1 MCLPPFCYCIRKAT
15 GNERPGYGRRKS
27 PKFVDRFSQ
36 KGYIRRKK
44 RRVHMKRFLVPAV
57 LAVLLVGSIALA
69 STLEEIKARGKIYIG
84 TDATYPPM
92 EFHNES
98 GEIVGFDIDLGR
110 AIAEELGVEAVF
122 IDTAWDGIF
131 PALDAGKFDIIISS
145 TSITEERLKS
155 KEMSDPYYVT
165 SQAIAVR
172 RDNETIRGPEDLK
185 GKIVA
190 VQIGTTGDLAVSE
203 MEGVTVKRFDT
214 IDKAYMEVL
223 NGRADAVVNDLSEV
237 AYRMK
242 MLPDM
247 KIVAT
252 FREGEEKYGVT
263 MRKGDVELLAA
274 INEALRRIKAS
285 GKYDEIYRKWFGE
298 LGK

>member
-1 MCLPPFCYCIRKAT
+1 M
-15 GNERPGYGRRKS
+15 
-27 PKFVDRFSQ
+27 
-36 KGYIRRKK
+36 KK
-44 RRVHMKRFLVPAV
+44 LLLCAV
-57 LAVLLVGSIALA
+57 LVLFGLGSFAFA
-69 STLEEIKARGKIYIG
+69 STLDEIKARGKIYIG

-92 EFHNES
+92 EFRDEK

-172 RDNETIRGPEDLK
+172 KDNDTIKGPEDLK
-185 GKIVA
+185 GKVVA

-223 NGRADAVVNDLSEV
+223 HGRADAVVNDLSEV

-263 MRKGDVELLAA
+263 MRKGDLELLAA
-274 INEALRRIKAS
+274 INEALRKIKES

-298 LGK
+298 LAK

>member
-1 MCLPPFCYCIRKAT
+1 
-15 GNERPGYGRRKS
+15 
-27 PKFVDRFSQ
+27 
-36 KGYIRRKK
+36 
-44 RRVHMKRFLVPAV
+44 
-57 LAVLLVGSIALA
+57 
-69 STLEEIKARGKIYIG
+69 
-84 TDATYPPM
+84 M
-92 EFHNES
+92 EFRDEK

-131 PALDAGKFDIIISS
+131 PALDAKKFDIIISS

-155 KEMSDPYYVT
+155 KAMSDPYYVT

-172 RDNETIRGPEDLK
+172 KDNQSIQKLDDLV
-185 GKIVA
+185 GKVVA

-203 MEGVTVKRFDT
+203 IPGVEVKRFDT
-214 IDKAYMEVL
+214 IDKAYMEVM
-223 NGRADAVVNDLSEV
+223 NRRADAVVNDLSEV
-237 AYRMK
+237 SYRMK

-252 FREGEEKYGVT
+252 FREGEDKYGVT
-263 MRKGDVELLAA
+263 MRLGDNDLLEA
-274 INEALRRIKAS
+274 INQALRRIKES

-298 LGK
+298 VK

>member
-1 MCLPPFCYCIRKAT
+1 
-15 GNERPGYGRRKS
+15 
-27 PKFVDRFSQ
+27 
-36 KGYIRRKK
+36 
-44 RRVHMKRFLVPAV
+44 MKRFLVPVV
-57 LAVLLVGSIALA
+57 LAVLLVGSMALA
-69 STLEEIKARGKIYIG
+69 STLEEIKVRGKIYIG

-92 EFHNES
+92 EFRDEK

-172 RDNETIRGPEDLK
+172 KDNTTIRGPEDLK
-185 GKIVA
+185 GKVVA

-203 MEGVTVKRFDT
+203 IEGVTVKRFDT
-214 IDKAYMEVL
+214 IDKAYMEVM

-263 MRKGDVELLAA
+263 MRKGPGAPCGD
-274 INEALRRIKAS
+274 
-285 GKYDEIYRKWFGE
+285 
-298 LGK
+298 

>member
-1 MCLPPFCYCIRKAT
+1 
-15 GNERPGYGRRKS
+15 
-27 PKFVDRFSQ
+27 
-36 KGYIRRKK
+36 
-44 RRVHMKRFLVPAV
+44 MKRFLVPVV
-57 LAVLLVGSIALA
+57 LAVLLVGSMALA

-92 EFHNES
+92 EFHDES

-172 RDNETIRGPEDLK
+172 KDNTTIRGPEDLK
-185 GKIVA
+185 GKVVA

-274 INEALRRIKAS
+274 INEALRRIKES

>member
-1 MCLPPFCYCIRKAT
+1 
-15 GNERPGYGRRKS
+15 
-27 PKFVDRFSQ
+27 
-36 KGYIRRKK
+36 
-44 RRVHMKRFLVPAV
+44 MKRFLLFLV
-57 LAVLLVGSIALA
+57 LALLGMSSFAAA
-69 STLEEIKARGKIYIG
+69 STLDEIKARGKIYIG

-92 EFHNES
+92 EFRDEK

-172 RDNETIRGPEDLK
+172 KDNTTIKGPEDLK
-185 GKIVA
+185 GKVVA

-203 MEGVTVKRFDT
+203 IEGVTVKRFDT

-263 MRKGDVELLAA
+263 MRKGDLELLAA
-274 INEALRRIKAS
+274 INEALRKIKES

-298 LGK
+298 LAK

>member
-1 MCLPPFCYCIRKAT
+1 
-15 GNERPGYGRRKS
+15 
-27 PKFVDRFSQ
+27 
-36 KGYIRRKK
+36 
-44 RRVHMKRFLVPAV
+44 
-57 LAVLLVGSIALA
+57 
-69 STLEEIKARGKIYIG
+69 
-84 TDATYPPM
+84 
-92 EFHNES
+92 
-98 GEIVGFDIDLGR
+98 
-110 AIAEELGVEAVF
+110 
-122 IDTAWDGIF
+122 
-131 PALDAGKFDIIISS
+131 
-145 TSITEERLKS
+145 
-155 KEMSDPYYVT
+155 MSDPYYVT

-172 RDNETIRGPEDLK
+172 KDNETIRGPEDLK

-298 LGK
+298 LEK

>member
-1 MCLPPFCYCIRKAT
+1 
-15 GNERPGYGRRKS
+15 
-27 PKFVDRFSQ
+27 
-36 KGYIRRKK
+36 
-44 RRVHMKRFLVPAV
+44 MKRFLLFLV
-57 LAVLLVGSIALA
+57 LALLGMSSLAAA
-69 STLEEIKARGKIYIG
+69 STLDEIKARGKIYIG

-92 EFHNES
+92 EFRDEK

-172 RDNETIRGPEDLK
+172 KDNTTIKGPEDLK
-185 GKIVA
+185 GKVVA

-203 MEGVTVKRFDT
+203 IEGVTVKRFDT

-263 MRKGDVELLAA
+263 MRKGDLELLAA
-274 INEALRRIKAS
+274 INEALRKIKES
-285 GKYDEIYRKWFGE
+285 GKYDEIYQKWFGE
-298 LGK
+298 LAK

>member
-1 MCLPPFCYCIRKAT
+1 MRKVVLFMVLVILGFT
-15 GNERPGYGRRKS
+15 GFAY
-27 PKFVDRFSQ
+27 
-36 KGYIRRKK
+36 
-44 RRVHMKRFLVPAV
+44 
-57 LAVLLVGSIALA
+57 A
-69 STLEEIKARGKIYIG
+69 STLEAIKARGKIYIG

-92 EFHNES
+92 EFRDEN

-172 RDNETIRGPEDLK
+172 KDNDTIKGPEDLK

-263 MRKGDVELLAA
+263 MRKGDLDLLAA
-274 INEALRRIKAS
+274 INEALRKIKES
-285 GKYDEIYRKWFGE
+285 GKYDEIYKKWFGE
-298 LGK
+298 LAK

>member
-1 MCLPPFCYCIRKAT
+1 
-15 GNERPGYGRRKS
+15 
-27 PKFVDRFSQ
+27 
-36 KGYIRRKK
+36 
-44 RRVHMKRFLVPAV
+44 MKRFLIPVV

-92 EFHNES
+92 EFHDES

-172 RDNETIRGPEDLK
+172 KDNETIRGPEDLR

>member
-1 MCLPPFCYCIRKAT
+1 
-15 GNERPGYGRRKS
+15 
-27 PKFVDRFSQ
+27 
-36 KGYIRRKK
+36 
-44 RRVHMKRFLVPAV
+44 MKRFLIPVV

-92 EFHNES
+92 EFHDES

-155 KEMSDPYYVT
+155 KEMSDPYYIT

-172 RDNETIRGPEDLK
+172 KDNETIRGPEDLR

>member
-1 MCLPPFCYCIRKAT
+1 
-15 GNERPGYGRRKS
+15 
-27 PKFVDRFSQ
+27 
-36 KGYIRRKK
+36 
-44 RRVHMKRFLVPAV
+44 MKRFLVPVV
-57 LAVLLVGSIALA
+57 LAVLLVGSMALA
-69 STLEEIKARGKIYIG
+69 STLEEIKVRGKIYIG

-92 EFHNES
+92 EFRDEK

-172 RDNETIRGPEDLK
+172 KDNTTIRGPEDLK
-185 GKIVA
+185 GKVVA

-203 MEGVTVKRFDT
+203 IEGVTVKRFDT
-214 IDKAYMEVL
+214 IDKAYMEVM

-263 MRKGDVELLAA
+263 MRKGDLELLAA
-274 INEALRRIKAS
+274 INEALRKIRES
-285 GKYDEIYRKWFGE
+285 GKYDEIYQKWFGE
-298 LGK
+298 LAK

>member
-1 MCLPPFCYCIRKAT
+1 M
-15 GNERPGYGRRKS
+15 
-27 PKFVDRFSQ
+27 
-36 KGYIRRKK
+36 KK
-44 RRVHMKRFLVPAV
+44 
-57 LAVLLVGSIALA
+57 LAVFVVVALFCVTGVACA
-69 STLEEIKARGKIYIG
+69 STLDEIKARGKIYIG

-92 EFHNES
+92 EFHDES

-131 PALDAGKFDIIISS
+131 PALDAGKFDIIMSS

-172 RDNETIRGPEDLK
+172 KDNETIKGPEDLR
-185 GKIVA
+185 GKTVA

-223 NGRADAVVNDLSEV
+223 NRRADAVVNDLSEV

-242 MLPDM
+242 ILPDM
-247 KIVAT
+247 KIVGT
-252 FREGEEKYGVT
+252 FREGEERYGVT
-263 MRKGDVELLAA
+263 MRKGEVELLAA
-274 INEALRRIKAS
+274 INEALRKIKES
-285 GKYDEIYRKWFGE
+285 GKYDEIYQKWFGE
-298 LGK
+298 LVK

>member
-1 MCLPPFCYCIRKAT
+1 MRKV
-15 GNERPGYGRRKS
+15 
-27 PKFVDRFSQ
+27 FVL
-36 KGYIRRKK
+36 
-44 RRVHMKRFLVPAV
+44 FLV
-57 LAVLLVGSIALA
+57 LLLVFGVSCALA
-69 STLEEIKARGKIYIG
+69 STLDDIKARGKIFIG

-92 EFHNES
+92 EFHDEAGN
-98 GEIVGFDIDLGR
+98 IIGFDIDLGR
-110 AIAEELGVEAVF
+110 AIAEELGVETVF

-131 PALDAGKFDIIISS
+131 PALDAKKFDIIMSS

-172 RDNETIRGPEDLK
+172 KDNDTIKGPEDLK

-203 MEGVTVKRFDT
+203 IEGVEVKRFDT
-214 IDKAYMEVL
+214 IDKAYMEVS

-252 FREGEEKYGVT
+252 FREREEKYGVT
-263 MRKGDVELLAA
+263 MRKGDIELLAA
-274 INEALRRIKAS
+274 INEALRRIKES
-285 GKYDEIYRKWFGE
+285 GKYDEIYQKWFGE
-298 LGK
+298 IKK